1 MARKKRK
8 RGHNEVRKASG
19 KIEEIKG
26 EKEDIR
32 KISTR
37 EDRKRQKEEKEE
49 RRPSVKTEERER
61 GNEKEQE

>member
-1 MARKKRK
+1 MKKDIRDGKEKRK

-37 EDRKRQKEEKEE
+37 KDRKR
-49 RRPSVKTEERER
+49 
-61 GNEKEQE
+61 